1 MRIVSCDLMGGLGNQ
16 LFQIFTTLA
25 YCFENK
31 FKCVFPYSE
40 ILHVGVPRPTY
51 WHTLLNSLRFFT
63 TNNGEN
69 RYTNEALATFPK
81 YREPAFGYKRI
92 PSFLEPQYH
101 SLFELTLFGYYQ
113 SYKYF
118 ASMDRMLFSLI
129 GLTEQLSD
137 IQTEYASLF
146 TANCL
151 ISMHFRLGDYKYK
164 TSHHPIMSY
173 EYYKNAL
180 DYVVSNQS
188 PGSQTIR
195 VLYFCEQEDN
205 DYVSGMIDQLREL
218 YKKVEFQK
226 VDDKIVDWKQLL
238 IMSSCHHNIIANSSF
253 SWWGAYFNQLS
264 SKIVCYPSVWF
275 GPGMGNVNTDDLF
288 PPSWHKI

>member
-1 MRIVSCDLMGGLGNQ
+1 
-16 LFQIFTTLA
+16 
-25 YCFENK
+25 
-31 FKCVFPYSE
+31 
-40 ILHVGVPRPTY
+40 
-51 WHTLLNSLRFFT
+51 
-63 TNNGEN
+63 
-69 RYTNEALATFPK
+69 
-81 YREPAFGYKRI
+81 
-92 PSFLEPQYH
+92 
-101 SLFELTLFGYYQ
+101 
-113 SYKYF
+113 
-118 ASMDRMLFSLI
+118 MDRMLFSLI

-164 TSHHPIMSY
+164 TNHHPIMSY

-253 SWWGAYFNQLS
+253 SWWAAYFNPH
-264 SKIVCYPSVWF
+264 KDKVVCYPSVWF
-275 GPGMGNVNTDDLF
+275 GEVARNDTRDLC
-288 PPSWHKI
+288 PPEWVRVQV